1 LRNRTASRYAHHTP
15 HNSRVL
21 TGPDLLAKVRDLGQ
35 QPRDVIAIACGYT
48 RKDGKPA
55 FTAFFE
61 ALNAAHGLTLP
72 PVSTAKPKKG
82 KPLAWNVAVSK
93 TGVIP
98 VSAGYSAFLGLQP
111 GDRVAI
117 DHDVVG
123 DSIILRKA
131 PSVLP
136 EAATS
141 PVEAVPVVVTPATPI
156 QAPQSASEPAAA
168 PVRELAP
175 F

>member
-1 LRNRTASRYAHHTP
+1 
-15 HNSRVL
+15 VL
-21 TGPDLLAKVRDLGQ
+21 TGPDLLAKVKELGQ

-72 PVSTAKPKKG
+72 PVAAKPKKG

-93 TGVIP
+93 TGTIP
-98 VSAGYSAFLGLQP
+98 VSAGYSALLGLQP

-117 DHDVVG
+117 DHDLVG
-123 DSIILRKA
+123 DAIILRKA
-131 PSVLP
+131 PVLAP
-136 EAATS
+136 E
-141 PVEAVPVVVTPATPI
+141 VVPVVVTPATPI
-156 QAPQSASEPAAA
+156 QAHAAAPEPVPA

>member
-1 LRNRTASRYAHHTP
+1 M
-15 HNSRVL
+15 L
-21 TGPDLLAKVRDLGQ
+21 TGAELLAKVRDLGQ
-35 QPRDVIAIACGYT
+35 APRDQIAIACGYT

-61 ALNAAHGLTLP
+61 ALNAAHGLVLP
-72 PVSTAKPKKG
+72 PVASKAKKG

-98 VSAGYSAFLGLQP
+98 VSAGYSTLLGLEP
-111 GDRVAI
+111 GDRVDIA
-117 DHDVVG
+117 HDAATG
-123 DSIILRKA
+123 TLSLRKA
-131 PSVLP
+131 AVST
-136 EAATS
+136 ADT
-141 PVEAVPVVVTPATPI
+141 VPVVVTPATPI
-156 QAPQSASEPAAA
+156 TAPVAAPEPAAA

>member
-1 LRNRTASRYAHHTP
+1 
-15 HNSRVL
+15 VL
-21 TGPDLLAKVRDLGQ
+21 TGPDLLAKVKELGQ

-72 PVSTAKPKKG
+72 PVAAKPKKG

-93 TGVIP
+93 TGTIP
-98 VSAGYSAFLGLQP
+98 VSAGYSALLGLQP

-117 DHDVVG
+117 DHDLVG
-123 DSIILRKA
+123 DAIILRKA
-131 PSVLP
+131 PVIP
-136 EAATS
+136 AEVPAAI
-141 PVEAVPVVVTPATPI
+141 PVVVTTDATP
-156 QAPQSASEPAAA
+156 QPVPA